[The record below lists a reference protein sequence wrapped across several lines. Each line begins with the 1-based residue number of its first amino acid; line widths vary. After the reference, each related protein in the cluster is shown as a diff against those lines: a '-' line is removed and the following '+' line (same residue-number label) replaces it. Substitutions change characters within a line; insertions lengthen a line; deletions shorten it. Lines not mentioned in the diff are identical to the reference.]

1 MGVYSPFDAVIV
13 DTSVFCKEQLDFIGL
28 QNEILPSFFQML
40 EEKGI
45 VLLTHPILLEET
57 RKHIAESEVINK
69 LSNLKMAMKKY
80 RNMLPLIGLSSENI
94 ERRIDELDL
103 NRRLVSAFEK
113 FYADAIVLPYPNAE
127 IVFSQ
132 YFSCRPPF
140 SATGDKKSE
149 FPDAFVILAVK
160 QYLFTHPDIRVLVL
174 TNDSDWQKSFADTQ
188 RVVLADSIGTGI
200 RMMQSSEDILP
211 IFNEAIP
218 EIETNLIDLLEME
231 AFNLIGFEVID
242 DVEITSIRIK
252 SVSDRIVP
260 LKISDDRLILRTT
273 ADIEVDGNAMIMDED
288 RSVWDSEEKGYIFT
302 AYSNIF
308 FENAS
313 AEIDFDVEL
322 SIDSEEGKHTLIEV
336 ENIKLDTTYYDIE
349 LDIDLDNVSWT
360 DMSFDMD
367 EDAE

>member
-45 VLLTHPILLEET
+45 ALLTHPILLEET

-113 FYADAIVLPYPNAE
+113 FYAEAIVLPYPNAE

-174 TNDSDWQKSFADTQ
+174 TNDTDWRVAFADVQ
-188 RVVLADSIGTGI
+188 RTAVADSIGAGI
-200 RMMQSSEDILP
+200 RMMRNSEEILP

-218 EIETNLIDLLEME
+218 SIKSTLINFLEIEAFDLSEC
-231 AFNLIGFEVID
+231 EVID
-242 DVEITSIRIK
+242 DVEVTSIRVE
-252 SVSDRIVP
+252 SVSDNIVP

-273 ADIEVDGNAMIMDED
+273 ADIEVDGNAIIMDED
-288 RSVWDSEEKGYIFT
+288 RSVWDPEDRAYLFT

-308 FENAS
+308 FEKAT
-313 AEIDFDVEL
+313 AEVEFDVEL

-336 ENIKLDTTYYDIE
+336 ENIKLDMTYYDIE